1 MVFFSM
7 LAAVA
12 LEHVRPLRQPLPHY
26 REYAR
31 AIRWLETKL
40 DGGEYGHGVLAWS
53 IAVIP
58 LLVAV
63 GLISWILGNIHPMLV
78 WAWNIGVLYI
88 TLGFKYFS
96 NDAEAI
102 ARALR
107 AGDLDAARAHLAH
120 WLGGRRG
127 ADAQLSAD
135 DLVRVTIEQIFSAS
149 LRQMFGVLFWFMV
162 FAGAGP
168 VGAVLYRATSILAR
182 RWTHG
187 AFGEFARD
195 AFHYINW
202 IPARLT
208 ALTYAIAGDFEDA
221 MYCWRTQA
229 AAWPDREAGV
239 VLAAG
244 AGATGVQ
251 LGMPL
256 SVEGELRDRPELGL
270 NQTPEPDHID
280 SAVSMVWRGLT
291 IWLVIG
297 ILVVIAG
304 WAAA

>member
-1 MVFFSM
+1 M
-7 LAAVA
+7 
-12 LEHVRPLRQPLPHY
+12 
-26 REYAR
+26 
-31 AIRWLETKL
+31 AIACAE
-40 DGGEYGHGVLAWS
+40 GSAFG
-53 IAVIP
+53 
-58 LLVAV
+58 
-63 GLISWILGNIHPMLV
+63 
-78 WAWNIGVLYI
+78 
-88 TLGFKYFS
+88 
-96 NDAEAI
+96 EAI
-102 ARALR
+102 ERERRKLGHR
-107 AGDLDAARAHLAH
+107 LAF
-120 WLGGRRG
+120 
-127 ADAQLSAD
+127 
-135 DLVRVTIEQIFSAS
+135 V
-149 LRQMFGVLFWFMV
+149 
-162 FAGAGP
+162 
-168 VGAVLYRATSILAR
+168 LAR

-256 SVEGELRDRPELGL
+256 SVDGELRDRPELGL

-297 ILVVIAG
+297 ILLVIAG

>member
-1 MVFFSM
+1 MAFFSV

-26 REYAR
+26 RAYSR
-31 AIRWLETKL
+31 AIGWLETRL
-40 DGGEYGHGVLAWS
+40 NGGEYNHGVLAWS
-53 IAVIP
+53 VAVIP
-58 LLVAV
+58 LLLGVWGVAWV
-63 GLISWILGNIHPMLV
+63 LAAIHPALAWV
-78 WAWNIGVLYI
+78 WNVGVLYF
-88 TLGFKYFS
+88 TLGFKYYS
-96 NDAEAI
+96 DDADAI
-102 ARALR
+102 ARLLR
-107 AGDLDAARAHLAH
+107 AGDLDAARGRLAT

-127 ADAQLSAD
+127 EDAEISSD
-135 DLVRVTIEQIFSAS
+135 DIVRITIEQIFSAS
-149 LRQMFGVLFWFMV
+149 LRQMFGVLFWFI
-162 FAGAGP
+162 ALSAAGP

-182 RWTHG
+182 RWTEG
-187 AFGEFARD
+187 AFSDFARS
-195 AFHYINW
+195 AFHVINW
-202 IPARLT
+202 LPARLT

-229 AAWPDREAGV
+229 ASWPDKEAGI

-244 AGATGVQ
+244 AGAMGVR

-256 SVEGELRDRPELGL
+256 SVGQELRDRPELGL
-270 NQTPEPDHID
+270 NQVPEPDHID

-297 ILVVIAG
+297 ILQVIAG

>member
-1 MVFFSM
+1 MIFFSM
-7 LAAVA
+7 LAAVV

-31 AIRWLETKL
+31 AIRWLEFKL

-63 GLISWILGNIHPMLV
+63 WLISWILGNIHPILV

-107 AGDLDAARAHLAH
+107 AGDIEAARGHLAH

-162 FAGAGP
+162 LAGAGP

-187 AFGEFARD
+187 AFGEFARE

-270 NQTPEPDHID
+270 NQSPEPDHID